1 MSIDWFTLIA
11 QIFNLILLL
20 FLLRKFLYL
29 PVLKAVEARQILIR
43 EELKKAENAL
53 IKAEKAEK
61 MCLAKAQKIEKEKQ
75 QIFAKVRQEAEK
87 LSADLREEAENQYH
101 HAKEEWKNRLQSE
114 QKGFDVALQKLMA
127 EHFNSFAEKVIQ
139 QMANTNLNEQI
150 VEQFII
156 KIKNLTEQEK
166 ISLKNDFYEQKQIII
181 QTAMPLSLPLQKK
194 IEDMLCHECKI
205 NREIK
210 FVYEVNTEII
220 GGIILQ
226 SGEYMIQW
234 NLKAYLEEFKQT
246 TEKEV
251 SRLINKGA

>member
-1 MSIDWFTLIA
+1 MNIDWFTLIA
-11 QIFNLILLL
+11 QILNLIILL

-29 PVLKAVEARQILIR
+29 PVLKAVEARQLLIR

-61 MCLAKAQKIEKEKQ
+61 MCLAEAQKIEKEKQ
-75 QIFAKVRQEAEK
+75 KILAKVRMEAEK
-87 LSADLREEAENQYH
+87 LSADLREEAENQYQQ
-101 HAKEEWKNRLQSE
+101 AKTEWKNRLQSE
-114 QKGFDVALQKLMA
+114 QKGFDAALQKLVA
-127 EHFNSFAEKVIQ
+127 ERFNSFAEKAIK
-139 QMANTNLNEQI
+139 QMANAELNELI

-156 KIKNLTEQEK
+156 KIKNLTEEEK
-166 ISLKNDFYEQKQIII
+166 IDLQAYFYKQKKIIV
-181 QTAMPLSLPLQKK
+181 QTATSLSSALQKR
-194 IEDMLCHECKI
+194 IEDMLRHECKI
-205 NREIK
+205 NDDIK
-210 FVYEVNTEII
+210 PVYEVDPEII

-234 NLKAYLEEFKQT
+234 NLNAYIEEFKQT